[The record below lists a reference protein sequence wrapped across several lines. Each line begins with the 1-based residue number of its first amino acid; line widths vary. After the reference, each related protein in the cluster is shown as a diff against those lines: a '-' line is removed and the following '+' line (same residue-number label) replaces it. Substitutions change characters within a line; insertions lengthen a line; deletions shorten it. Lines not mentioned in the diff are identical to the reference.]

1 MLCTKEP
8 CVTCAALI
16 VNSDINITDFYY
28 IEDYKD
34 HRGIEILKKA
44 NISVHKIN
52 ICINKI
58 CSL

>member
-1 MLCTKEP
+1 MKVLY
-8 CVTCAALI
+8 
-16 VNSDINITDFYY
+16 ITDFYY